1 MGNISKVT
9 FAGKISWRLDMHN
22 SGIHGVDYRESD
34 CTMGSEGRT
43 LRYISVCENNNKW
56 SVFSDPVTYI
66 SAQKIRMYLHMYS
79 MYLHMYKW
87 LWVLLTGLLRALA
100 KNSKFPRKEN
110 EKKLT
115 E

>member
-1 MGNISKVT
+1 MVCN
-9 FAGKISWRLDMHN
+9 
-22 SGIHGVDYRESD
+22 VDYRESD
-34 CTMGSEGRT
+34 CTMASEGRT

-56 SVFSDPVTYI
+56 SVFSDTYI

-79 MYLHMYKW
+79 GCPQTKW
-87 LWVLLTGLLRALA
+87 LALEVVLLTGLLRAIA